1 MRYYNT
7 RKKNHRNNMYNNNY
21 NNNGY
26 FRQNKYDKSYNSIE
40 KIAEQIFKPND
51 KFLLDNASQEAP
63 KIESFNKD
71 ALPYYPLPSNEGYE
85 LFLKVTKKELYKK
98 TQYSLPFMLSLRE
111 RFKEPPPEMKEIK
124 IPQKSEIRS
133 RAKVVTEEAYR
144 VTRNYLDENSDR
156 RNFSIAYVKKNELS
170 DNELKNKIMI
180 LREILNKICYDNYDE
195 LLNEILK
202 FDYDEKLLDLFKNL
216 IITKMLTEKEFFLLY
231 VNICAQMCKLYN
243 KKTYSNEP
251 KMNFKNLLLIS
262 IQKEFVNPNETS
274 IAYPISYNQEKI
286 DDDIKKKFIKKI
298 KYANIRL
305 ISEFYLIGLIPK
317 KIIKDCIEELIQN
330 KNDFSISLLCQ
341 LILAIAK
348 KLYTD
353 SKELLENAHSFLEK
367 INLNINNANGDNNS
381 DKDNKLNLDISLKT
395 KFEILETLELKEK
408 IINNDCLNGSYSN
421 LSATPI
427 MYNITNPLNALRKN
441 SDARKRRK
449 SSINP
454 KDVEYI
460 KGTRFN
466 SKADELKI
474 NKDDN
479 PNLVDEVLQYLNMD
493 IEFYECFQLN
503 EEECEIVKEYCDKF
517 LQNSFD
523 EKSIYNDE
531 YKNVILEKN
540 FEEMMEELQC
550 EKFIAM
556 GHLIEIM
563 FSQNEMNAKKIIN
576 IVLYLFKHN
585 LICDEDIKHGIVLG
599 LVKFKKN
606 IIDYP
611 NTKKYFQN
619 FIDEIK
625 SNKVLDEK
633 ILIVYQRCCDNIGK
647 NFE

>member
-1 MRYYNT
+1 
-7 RKKNHRNNMYNNNY
+7 MYNNNY
-21 NNNGY
+21 NNNNTY

-40 KIAEQIFKPND
+40 KISEQIFRPND
-51 KFLLDNASQEAP
+51 KFLLNTESQETP
-63 KIESFNKD
+63 KIENLNKD
-71 ALPYYPLPSNEGYE
+71 ALPYYPLPTNEGYE
-85 LFLKVTKKELYKK
+85 LFLKVTKKDIYKK

-111 RFKEPPPEMKEIK
+111 KYKERPPEMKEIK
-124 IPQKSEIRS
+124 IPQKNEIRS

-144 VTRNYLDENSDR
+144 VTRNYLDEYSDK
-156 RNFSIAYVKKNELS
+156 RNFSIAYVRKNELS

-180 LREILNKICYDNYDE
+180 LREMLNKICFDNYDD

-216 IITKMLTEKEFFLLY
+216 IITKILTEKEFFILY

-243 KKTYSNEP
+243 KKTYSNDP

-262 IQKEFVNPNETS
+262 IQKEFLNPNETS
-274 IAYPISYNQEKI
+274 IAYPFSYNQDNI
-286 DDDIKKKFIKKI
+286 SKKKFIKNI
-298 KYANIRL
+298 KYANIHL

-317 KIIKDCIEELIQN
+317 KIIKDCIDELIQN

-341 LILAIAK
+341 LIITTSK

-353 SKELLENAHSFLEK
+353 AKELLENAHSFLET
-367 INLNINNANGDNNS
+367 ININEENNNNN
-381 DKDNKLNLDISLKT
+381 DNKIDISLKT
-395 KFEILETLELKEK
+395 KFEILEALELKEK

-421 LSATPI
+421 LSAAP
-427 MYNITNPLNALRKN
+427 MNSNNLMNPLNALRKN
-441 SDARKRRK
+441 SEVRSRRK

-460 KGTRFN
+460 KRSRFN

-474 NKDDN
+474 NKEDN
-479 PNLVDEVLQYLNMD
+479 PNLVDEVVQYLNID
-493 IEFYECFQLN
+493 IEFYQCFQLN
-503 EEECEIVKEYCDKF
+503 EEECNIVKEYCDNF
-517 LQNSFD
+517 LQNDIFD
-523 EKSIYNDE
+523 NNIEN
-531 YKNVILEKN
+531 KNNILEKN
-540 FEEMMEELQC
+540 FDEMMEELQC
-550 EKFIAM
+550 EKFIAV

-563 FSQNEMNAKKIIN
+563 FSQNEINANKIIN
-576 IVLYLFKHN
+576 IILYLFKN
-585 LICDEDIKHGIVLG
+585 KLISDDDIKHGIVLG

-619 FIDEIK
+619 FINNIK
-625 SNKVLDEK
+625 VNKVLDEK
-633 ILIVYQRCCDNIGK
+633 ILHVYQRCCDSIEK